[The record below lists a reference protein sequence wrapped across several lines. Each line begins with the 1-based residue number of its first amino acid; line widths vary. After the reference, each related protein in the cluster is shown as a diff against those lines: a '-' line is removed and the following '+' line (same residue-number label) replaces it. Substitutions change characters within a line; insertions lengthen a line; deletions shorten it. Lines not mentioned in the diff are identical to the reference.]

1 MPRGACIKEDLSH
14 KITWVYCSHLQP
26 SCPHP
31 CFAVILAMDTAL
43 SFFIFSIP
51 WKCRGYSVSCSFI
64 PMSIAK
70 YSGEQRKLTQ
80 VLEVGIAE
88 QIGGFFIAFLFL
100 WFSLLLQSWQP
111 CAAVTESG
119 LSN

>member
-88 QIGGFFIAFLFL
+88 QIGV
-100 WFSLLLQSWQP
+100 FSLLFFFSLVFSASAEL
-111 CAAVTESG
+111 AALCCSHRVWAQ
-119 LSN
+119 